1 MWILIPTFLLAT
13 LFWQGVEL
21 LFGLLISG
29 DVQVVGGL
37 LEHTLKNEVGG
48 GVRGWSNN
56 CDASVNQSPG
66 NWRTI
71 NRWRRVIP
79 STPEPNSIR

>member
-13 LFWQGVEL
+13 LLWQGVEL

-37 LEHTLKNEVGG
+37 LEHTLKNEVRGG
-48 GVRGWSNN
+48 GQRLE
-56 CDASVNQSPG
+56 QQL
-66 NWRTI
+66 
-71 NRWRRVIP
+71 
-79 STPEPNSIR
+79 

>member
-13 LFWQGVEL
+13 LLRQGVEL

-48 GVRGWSNN
+48 GSEVGATIVMRRLINPPAIGG
-56 CDASVNQSPG
+56 QSIDG
-66 NWRTI
+66 GA
-71 NRWRRVIP
+71 
-79 STPEPNSIR
+79 

>member
-13 LFWQGVEL
+13 LLRQGVEL

-37 LEHTLKNEVGG
+37 LEHTLKNEVRGG
-48 GVRGWSNN
+48 GQRLE
-56 CDASVNQSPG
+56 QQL
-66 NWRTI
+66 
-71 NRWRRVIP
+71 
-79 STPEPNSIR
+79 

>member
-13 LFWQGVEL
+13 LLWQGVEL

-37 LEHTLKNEVGG
+37 LENTLKNEVGG
-48 GVRGWSNN
+48 GGSEVGATIVMRRLINPPAIGG
-56 CDASVNQSPG
+56 QSIDG
-66 NWRTI
+66 GA
-71 NRWRRVIP
+71 
-79 STPEPNSIR
+79 